1 MDQPKGEKKE
11 VCDIKQDVQKEIDR
25 LEKALQEMESAL
37 EQAPKGYLKIR
48 KKKGHDFYY
57 HRYKDE
63 DNNKSLEQY
72 IEKRNEGLIK
82 KLAQKSYYTKM
93 KPFLQKELTTLQFY
107 RDNYNPEKADEMFD
121 SLPPERKNL
130 IVPVR
135 MTPGE
140 RIRRWNCEQY
150 EPCKKHPENLI
161 FETEKGEMVRS
172 KSEVIIAN
180 LLNQNEKDLLYKY
193 ERPLELKN
201 GREIFVV
208 HPDFTIL
215 NIHTGKITY
224 WEHAG
229 RMDDFKYL
237 NKHIQKMYLY
247 EVNQL
252 FTGEH
257 VIVTYETT
265 NSPLNIQSVKRYI
278 QRLI

>member
-1 MDQPKGEKKE
+1 M
-11 VCDIKQDVQKEIDR
+11 CDIRQDVQKEIDR

-48 KKKGHDFYY
+48 KKKEHDFYY

-63 DNNKSLEQY
+63 DNNMTLEQY

-161 FETEKGEMVRS
+161 FKTEKGEMVRS

>member
-1 MDQPKGEKKE
+1 M
-11 VCDIKQDVQKEIDR
+11 QKEIDK
-25 LEKALQEMESAL
+25 LEKVLQEMELAI

-48 KKKGHDFYY
+48 KKRGHCFYY

-63 DNNKSLEQY
+63 TENKSLEQY
-72 IEKRNEGLIK
+72 IEKNNEVLVK

-93 KPFLQKELTTLQFY
+93 KPLLQKELMTLKFY
-107 RDNYNPEKADEMFD
+107 RDNYNPENADEMFD
-121 SLPPERKNL
+121 SLPMERKNL
-130 IVPVR
+130 IAPVR

-150 EPCKKHPENLI
+150 EPYKKHPENLI

-180 LLNQNEKDLLYKY
+180 LLYQNEKDLLYKY

-201 GREIFVV
+201 GRENHVV

-237 NKHIQKMYLY
+237 NDHIHKMYLY
-247 EVNQL
+247 EANQL

-265 NSPLNIQSVKRYI
+265 NTPLNIQSVKRYI